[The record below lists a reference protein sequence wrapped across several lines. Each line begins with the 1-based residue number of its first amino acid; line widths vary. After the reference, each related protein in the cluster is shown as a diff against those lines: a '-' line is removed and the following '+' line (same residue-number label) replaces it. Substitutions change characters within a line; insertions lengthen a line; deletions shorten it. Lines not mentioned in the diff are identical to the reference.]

1 MEAAQQPQH
10 NENCQSSWRK
20 ALDVR
25 YYSVIIICYL
35 FFIFQLLFFFFFLTD
50 PFHPHYLAG
59 QKAVEQ
65 VFGVKPDLTREGGS
79 IPVTLTFQVK
89 FC

>member
-1 MEAAQQPQH
+1 MAESLG
-10 NENCQSSWRK
+10 CQVLFRHH
-20 ALDVR
+20 
-25 YYSVIIICYL
+25 YL
-35 FFIFQLLFFFFFLTD
+35 LFIFHISTIIFFFFLTD